1 MENVLVQLNRI
12 GDEKNG
18 FLISIESN
26 INIGFEIERIYY
38 IYNVKKTKTRGFHS
52 HKNLQQLAWC
62 PYGRIE
68 ILLDNGTDK
77 DKFILDSPEKALNI
91 GPGIWHEM
99 KWLKSDSIL
108 CVAAS
113 EHYDENDYIRDYDLF
128 LQMVN
133 EGTWNE
139 K

>member
-1 MENVLVQLNRI
+1 MGNPLIQLKRI

-18 FLISIESN
+18 ILISIESN
-26 INIGFEIERIYY
+26 INIGFEIKRIYY

-52 HKNLQQLAWC
+52 HKALQQLAWC
-62 PYGRIE
+62 PYGKIE
-68 ILLDNGTDK
+68 ILLDNGIDK
-77 DKFILDSPEKALNI
+77 DIFILDSPEKALNI
-91 GPGIWHEM
+91 GPGTWREM
-99 KWLKSDSIL
+99 KWLKSNSVL

-113 EHYDENDYIRDYDLF
+113 EHYDEDDYVGDYDEF

-133 EGTWNE
+133 EGYWNE